1 MSGVLVAVVC
11 GLCLLMGI
19 WAVAVVA
26 RDRRIGRPHL
36 VGLGIVE
43 LAVLALVVDGIVELA
58 TGTRP
63 AELATSIAYLVVA
76 PFILPAGT
84 FWALAD
90 RSRPSTL
97 VLVVACFAV
106 IVIAYRAFL
115 LFAVTSGTT
124 A

>member
-11 GLCLLMGI
+11 ALCLLMGI
-19 WAVAVVA
+19 WAVAAVA
-26 RDRRIGRPHL
+26 RDTRIGRPHL
-36 VGLGIVE
+36 VGLGLVE
-43 LAVLALVVDGIVELA
+43 LAVLALVVDGFVELA

-63 AELATSIAYLVVA
+63 VEFATSIAYLVVA
-76 PFILPAGT
+76 PFILPAGA

-115 LFAVTSGTT
+115 LFAATR
-124 A
+124 